1 MLLWFGVVY
10 SNQGFCSVRVKS
22 QHLKISLGEEGKSSF
37 MQSIFR
43 KSSSLLV
50 KEYVVKLK
58 T

>member
-1 MLLWFGVVY
+1 M
-10 SNQGFCSVRVKS
+10 RVKS